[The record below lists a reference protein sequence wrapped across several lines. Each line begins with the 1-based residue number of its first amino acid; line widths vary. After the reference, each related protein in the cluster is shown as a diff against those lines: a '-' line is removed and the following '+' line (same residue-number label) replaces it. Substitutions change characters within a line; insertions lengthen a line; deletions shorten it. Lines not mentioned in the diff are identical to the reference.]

1 MCIKGAEQNVE
12 RAITRP
18 YFKHLRAPQSHTTI
32 FRSIGVQQLPAANMK
47 STIVFE
53 LAALAAV
60 ALCNPSGKDFTQLE
74 LPGWDAGDRLF
85 PANVIEGYHDDYNN
99 QTAKSWSHHVL
110 ERCRTFEDGTS
121 TISYSGKHV
130 AHLSNAIVSA
140 TDFLS

>member
-1 MCIKGAEQNVE
+1 
-12 RAITRP
+12 
-18 YFKHLRAPQSHTTI
+18 
-32 FRSIGVQQLPAANMK
+32 MK

-85 PANVIEGYHDDYNN
+85 PANVIAGYHDDYNN

-121 TISYSGKHV
+121 TISYS
-130 AHLSNAIVSA
+130 AINSGTPKDRYWFGFCFRGGRTTA
-140 TDFLS
+140 TDYVLVDGVQDSIVYTI